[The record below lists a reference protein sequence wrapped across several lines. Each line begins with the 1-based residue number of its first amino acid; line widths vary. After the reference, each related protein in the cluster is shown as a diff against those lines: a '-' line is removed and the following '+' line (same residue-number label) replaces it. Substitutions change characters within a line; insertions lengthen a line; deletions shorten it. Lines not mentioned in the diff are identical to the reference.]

1 AVLRDRREVAVA
13 ALSLSEGR
21 ALVLTLIGQD
31 DEATQRLAETI
42 VRETGGSPYF
52 VYELVQYLREGGELG
67 ESLAA
72 SSGDVRLDEVLW
84 RRIRRLPDE
93 AQHLLEVMAVA
104 GRPIRQALACRIA
117 GLGAEGFSSLA
128 LLRSHRLIRGTGPG
142 SLGDV
147 ETYHDRIRET
157 VVNHLPAERRR
168 GWHRGLAQALEAA
181 GGADPEML
189 AVHFEEV
196 GEAEKAGHY
205 YGLAADE
212 AFEALAFDRA
222 AKLYRRAL
230 ELRPARDAAGRRLR
244 TGLGEALA
252 NAGRGGEAAHAYQD
266 ASADAEPTERLEL
279 QRRAAYQFLTSGH
292 IDEGLSAFGALLDRV
307 GMPLPSTPRHALLCL
322 LFSRAR
328 LRLRGLGFR
337 ERDAAQIAP
346 EQLELVD
353 IVRSVAVGISVVDV
367 IRGSDYQTRSLLLA
381 LRAGEPFRI
390 ALALGWEAVHSA
402 CQGRPTRRRTAR
414 LITAAE
420 ALAQRLGHPHA
431 LGMASLSA
439 GAAEY
444 LEGRYRTC
452 LERVDRAEAIFRE
465 QCIGVVWELDT
476 ARIFGL
482 WSLFY
487 LGRLVELSDRSRV
500 VFHEARERG
509 DRYVE
514 ATPGGAFV
522 RLAADDVE
530 GARTLAREALGPWSQ
545 RGFHLQHLNFYS
557 GNLYA
562 DLYASDVARAW
573 RRITETAPGLS
584 SSFLLRIQQVR
595 ADVLQHGGRCAI
607 AMAATAADPKQFLRQ
622 AADYARRLER
632 ERLPSTDALA
642 RLIRA
647 GAASV
652 RRDTDR
658 AVRFLTG
665 AAEGFE
671 AIGMEL
677 FAAATR
683 RQLGRLLG
691 GAEGRTLI
699 ARADAWMAGQAIRR
713 PDRVTACLAPGFE
726 KIK

>member
-1 AVLRDRREVAVA
+1 MRRPTTTGSARRSSTTSQPSGVGA
-13 ALSLSEGR
+13 G
-21 ALVLTLIGQD
+21 
-31 DEATQRLAETI
+31 
-42 VRETGGSPYF
+42 TGG
-52 VYELVQYLREGGELG
+52 L
-67 ESLAA
+67 
-72 SSGDVRLDEVLW
+72 
-84 RRIRRLPDE
+84 
-93 AQHLLEVMAVA
+93 
-104 GRPIRQALACRIA
+104 
-117 GLGAEGFSSLA
+117 
-128 LLRSHRLIRGTGPG
+128 
-142 SLGDV
+142 
-147 ETYHDRIRET
+147 
-157 VVNHLPAERRR
+157 
-168 GWHRGLAQALEAA
+168 QALEAA
-181 GGADPEML
+181 GGADPETL
-189 AVHFEEV
+189 AVHFEAV

-205 YGLAADE
+205 YGQAADE
-212 AFEALAFDRA
+212 ASEALAFDRA

-244 TGLGEALA
+244 TGLGNALA
-252 NAGRGGEAAHAYQD
+252 DAGRGGAAAHAYQD
-266 ASADAEPTERLEL
+266 ASAGAEPTELLEL

-292 IDEGLSAFGALLDRV
+292 IDEGLSAFSALLDRV
-307 GMPLPSTPRHALLCL
+307 GMPLPSTPRHALLRL

-337 ERDAAQIAP
+337 ERDTAQVAP

-353 IVRSVAVGISVVDV
+353 ISRSVAVGISVVDV

-420 ALAQRLGHPHA
+420 ALSQRLGHPHA
-431 LGMASLSA
+431 LGMASLAA
-439 GAAEY
+439 GAAEF
-444 LEGRYRTC
+444 LEGRYRTG
-452 LERVDRAEAIFRE
+452 LELLDRAAAIFRE
-465 QCIGVVWELDT
+465 QCIGVVWELDS

-487 LGRLVELSDRSRV
+487 LGRLAELSDRSRV

-514 ATPGGAFV
+514 ATPGPFVAAVV

-530 GARTLAREALGPWSQ
+530 GARTLAREALGRWSQ
-545 RGFHLQHLNFYS
+545 RGFHIQHLNFYY

-562 DLYASDVARAW
+562 DLYAGDVARAW
-573 RRITETAPGLS
+573 RRITETAPVLS
-584 SSFLLRIQQVR
+584 SSLLLRIQQVR

-607 AMAATAADPKQFLRQ
+607 AMAATSADPKRLLRQ
-622 AADYARRLER
+622 AEDYARRLER
-632 ERLPSTDALA
+632 ERLPWTDALA

-658 AVRFLTG
+658 AVRFLTVV
-665 AAEGFE
+665 AEGFE

-683 RQLGRLLG
+683 QQLGRLLG

-699 ARADAWMAGQAIRR
+699 TRADAWMASQAIRR
-713 PDRVTACLAPGFE
+713 PDRMTACLAPGFE
-726 KIK
+726 KIN